1 MTQTQLLA
9 IDTILPTIL
18 GVIGL
23 IFLVAAFWPLGN
35 AIRRYAVRSTLFG
48 VVGIGCVAV
57 SVWLWLALLR
67 TAGQIIVQQ
76 LPPPGGSVTTTIAG
90 AKPAASTPASGA
102 SVAPATSVA
111 ASTAP
116 SASAAPTAA
125 SQTAP
130 TAAPT
135 SPPSVAPTATLALT
149 PVPTAVFQP
158 ENTNQ
163 HAVIVGVEPFE
174 HGSMLYRDD
183 LKQIYVLTPDKQF
196 KAYPDTWNDTKPDVG
211 NLTPDANSKVRPG
224 RGFGW
229 LWASDPDVR
238 QTLGLALGGEMGF
251 TGTVAGD
258 GTSTTIRADATYVF
272 NKDGTWALK

>member
-9 IDTILPTIL
+9 LDTILPTIL

-23 IFLVAAFWPLGN
+23 IFLVAAFWPLSH
-35 AIRRYAVRSTLFG
+35 AIRTYALRSTLFA

-57 SVWLWLALLR
+57 GVWMWLNLLR

-76 LPPPGGSVTTTIAG
+76 VPPPGGSVTTTISG
-90 AKPAASTPASGA
+90 ARPPASASIAASGA
-102 SVAPATSVA
+102 AL
-111 ASTAP
+111 P
-116 SASAAPTAA
+116 SAVASAQAAPTAA
-125 SQTAP
+125 PSAASPAAP

-135 SPPSVAPTATLALT
+135 TPPAPTPTLALT
-149 PVPTAVFQP
+149 PVPALTFQP

-163 HAVIVGVEPFE
+163 HALIVGVEAFE

-183 LKQIYVLTPDKQF
+183 LKQIYVMTPDKQF
-196 KAYPDTWNDTKPDVG
+196 KVYPDTWSDTKPDVG
-211 NLTPDANSKVRPG
+211 NLTPDANSKIRPG

-238 QTLGLALGGEMGF
+238 QTLGLGLTGEMGF
-251 TGTVAGD
+251 TGTVAGN
-258 GTSTTIRADATYVF
+258 GTSTTIRADVTYVF
-272 NKDGTWALK
+272 NKDGTWTLQ